1 MSTRAIRVGTFV
13 GALVVILAARDGA
26 AQSRGA
32 ARPLFVGAS
41 VAANIDNSVWA
52 ASGPDAHRRHG
63 GDRVGR
69 RLQLRGPVVPAGRG
83 RVANVGPDGGHPVST
98 GSPYGSPYGYQ
109 PYSSV
114 TRTSYRT
121 SDCRGAVRRPLRPSK
136 RVDVALQ
143 FGPSL
148 RGEQRDYEAQT
159 LVNGAVME
167 SHQDTWTDWH
177 LRVSAGG
184 EVAVAVTPRVAVVG
198 QLRVHLAHLDE
209 VSSGA
214 VTRPAIGVRVRF

>member
-1 MSTRAIRVGTFV
+1 MLI
-13 GALVVILAARDGA
+13 
-26 AQSRGA
+26 QY
-32 ARPLFVGAS
+32 P
-41 VAANIDNSVWA
+41 
-52 ASGPDAHRRHG
+52 
-63 GDRVGR
+63 
-69 RLQLRGPVVPAGRG
+69 
-83 RVANVGPDGGHPVST
+83 T

-121 SDCRGAVRRPLRPSK
+121 STVAVLFGVHIRPSK

-148 RGEQRDYEAQT
+148 RGEQRDYGAQT

-198 QLRVHLAHLDE
+198 QLRVHLAYLDE
-209 VSSGA
+209 VSYGA